1 VRTWWALVAVLLV
14 LAGSSVAIAEN
25 VTIVTFDAS
34 FLRPEFKVERTRMGQ
49 ARLVGYLYNHNE
61 LRNAANVLLRVD
73 QVSPAGSVVN
83 SYQSRIVGDVLSRG
97 RMPFTVPVADT
108 EGATYR
114 IVVETVDWVMECR

>member
-1 VRTWWALVAVLLV
+1 MRQSWALVAMLLV
-14 LAGSSVAIAEN
+14 LAGPSVVLAEN
-25 VTIVTFDAS
+25 VTIVTLDAS
-34 FLRPEFKVERTRMGQ
+34 LLRPEFKVERTRTGQ

-61 LRNAANVLLRVD
+61 LRNAANVLLRVE
-73 QVSPAGSVVN
+73 QVSPAGSVIN

-97 RMPFTVPVADT
+97 RMPFTVQMAEA